1 MHLGLKSF
9 LQFSNFLFTLSLK
22 TILFFRISFFT
33 STTNAHFLL
42 KMITNPM
49 LRPDL
54 TPLSIMFRKFDI
66 LHMEAAW
73 HDAISRQFQDWFKL
87 EQVYCFT
94 KSVFFIFSRTSWF
107 THCRN
112 WNILYFNYHCFI
124 IYYYDTCILHKSEGV
139 LLFWSLN

>member
-73 HDAISRQFQDWFKL
+73 HDVISRQFQDWFKL

-94 KSVFFIFSRTSWF
+94 KSVFFYFLTNLLIHTLQKLKYFIFQLSLF
-107 THCRN
+107 
-112 WNILYFNYHCFI
+112 
-124 IYYYDTCILHKSEGV
+124 YY
-139 LLFWSLN
+139 LLLWYMHTA

>member
-94 KSVFFIFSRTSWF
+94 KSVFFLFSHEHLDSHIAEIEIFYIS
-107 THCRN
+107 
-112 WNILYFNYHCFI
+112 I
-124 IYYYDTCILHKSEGV
+124 IIV
-139 LLFWSLN
+139 LLSIIMIHAYCISLKECCFFDH